1 MDDFILGESFA
12 AILTETTQ
20 SLVCVYDR
28 EARIRLFNDACERAT
43 GYTRDEV
50 LGKDARDFVIPSE
63 ERDAFADFL
72 QFVFKTGTPSQIKA
86 IRP

>member
-43 GYTRDEV
+43 GLHARRGARHATR
-50 LGKDARDFVIPSE
+50 ATS
-63 ERDAFADFL
+63 
-72 QFVFKTGTPSQIKA
+72 
-86 IRP
+86 

>member
-28 EARIRLFNDACERAT
+28 DARIVLFNDACERAT
-43 GYTRDEV
+43 GYSRAEV
-50 LGKDARDFVIPSE
+50 LGNDARDFVIPSE
-63 ERDAFADFL
+63 ERE
-72 QFVFKTGTPSQIKA
+72 
-86 IRP
+86 